1 MTQALAAAIVLC
13 TWTKPG
19 GVKCEE
25 AATHSFRWE
34 WGEEGSCCAAC
45 APLVTQAAGNIGR
58 TVAIKPLDATAGV
71 APVTKHERVQLI
83 AAKLAAEAEL
93 EEVQQRGASLY
104 QSNVDLTAQVQTLT
118 MQARERETHVAEKD
132 EQIERLSEDLER
144 REREL
149 AAAQQEVQR
158 LTVLAQFAPT
168 ERTEVSRVGSER
180 GLLPPEG

>member
-13 TWTKPG
+13 SWTKPG

-34 WGEEGSCCAAC
+34 WGEEGTCCSAC
-45 APLVTQAAGNIGR
+45 APLVTQAATNLGR
-58 TVAIKPLDATAGV
+58 TVAIKPLDASAGV
-71 APVTKHERVQLI
+71 APVTRHERTQLI

-93 EEVQQRGASLY
+93 EEVQQRGAQLY
-104 QSNVDLTAQVQTLT
+104 QSNVDLTAQVQTHV
-118 MQARERETHVAEKD
+118 MRARERESQIAEKD
-132 EQIERLSEDLER
+132 DQIERLSADLEK

-149 AAAQQEVQR
+149 AEATAELQR
-158 LTVLAQFAPT
+158 LRVLAQFAPSA
-168 ERTEVSRVGSER
+168 ESRVGAER